1 MEKAAGGE
9 VTAPKRGPKPQPRKK
24 LLISMTAAD
33 YEEFD
38 AWANEEGVTKA
49 TLMRDMMGRERER
62 REQLRKGA

>member
-1 MEKAAGGE
+1 MEKTAGDKA
-9 VTAPKRGPKPQPRKK
+9 VAPKRGPKAQPRKK

-33 YEEFD
+33 YDEFD

>member
-1 MEKAAGGE
+1 MEKTADSESA
-9 VTAPKRGPKPQPRKK
+9 APKRGPKPQPRKK

-33 YEEFD
+33 YDEFD
-38 AWANEEGVTKA
+38 AWASEEGVTKA